1 MGEADFLN
9 GRLQRL
15 FGTCQD
21 ITAAKTALLEL
32 QKSQERLVAS
42 LAQEQ
47 KLSRLAQAA
56 EKAKS
61 EFLAVMSHEIRTP
74 MNGVIGMTS
83 ILAETELSET
93 QRDCVNTISTSGE
106 ALMTVINDILDFSK
120 IESGKLDLEE
130 RSFDLR
136 ECLEDALDLFTLRL
150 RDKGVE
156 AACLIGPEV
165 PGTLVGDAIRLRQ
178 ILTNLI
184 GNAVK
189 FTDKGEI
196 LVEVQTLCND
206 EAGCQLRFSVSD
218 TGIGISPEGMAKL
231 FQSFQQV
238 DTSTTR
244 RYGGTG
250 LGLAISK
257 RLAEMMNG
265 SMWVESTVGSGST
278 FFFTVV
284 LKPIAGPEPRINLK
298 DCAVLVAEPNQSLRR
313 LLGMQLQVW
322 GARPVPAA
330 DGAEILDQVR
340 RENFDA
346 ILLDRQLPDVVALAR
361 QISRIS
367 PAPLLLLSSGAP
379 VEEAGLFV
387 SQISKPIRQSA
398 LLAALEKLRGSAKR
412 GARGRHVDQFDS
424 GLARKKP
431 LRILLAEDN
440 VINQKVSLLM
450 LSKLGY
456 SGDLAQ
462 NGREAVEAAQRT
474 EYDLILMDIQMPE
487 LDGMAAMRVLRE
499 KFGSQG
505 PFIVV
510 LTAEAM
516 EGDRER
522 FLAMGFDDY
531 LSKPLR
537 PEDLQNVLR
546 KVPSRAV
553 AAVH

>member
-1 MGEADFLN
+1 M
-9 GRLQRL
+9 
-15 FGTCQD
+15 
-21 ITAAKTALLEL
+21 
-32 QKSQERLVAS
+32 
-42 LAQEQ
+42 
-47 KLSRLAQAA
+47 
-56 EKAKS
+56 
-61 EFLAVMSHEIRTP
+61 
-74 MNGVIGMTS
+74 
-83 ILAETELSET
+83 
-93 QRDCVNTISTSGE
+93 
-106 ALMTVINDILDFSK
+106 
-120 IESGKLDLEE
+120 
-130 RSFDLR
+130 
-136 ECLEDALDLFTLRL
+136 
-150 RDKGVE
+150 
-156 AACLIGPEV
+156 

-178 ILTNLI
+178 ILINLI

-196 LVEVQTLCND
+196 LVEVQTLRAD
-206 EAGCQLRFSVSD
+206 EAGCQLLFSVTD

-238 DTSTTR
+238 DASTTR

-250 LGLAISK
+250 LGLVISK
-257 RLAEMMNG
+257 RLTEMMDG
-265 SMWVESTVGSGST
+265 SMWVESTVGAGST

-284 LKPIAGPEPRINLK
+284 LKPVAGPELRTDLK
-298 DCAVLVAEPNQSLRR
+298 NCAVLVAEPNQALRR
-313 LLGMQLQVW
+313 LLGLQLQVW
-322 GARPVPAA
+322 GARAVPAA
-330 DGAEILDQVR
+330 EGAEILDQVR

-346 ILLDRQLPDVVALAR
+346 ILLDQQLPDAVALAR

-367 PAPLLLLSSGAP
+367 PAPLLLLSTGAP
-379 VEEAGLFV
+379 VEEAGLFAG
-387 SQISKPIRQSA
+387 QISKPIRQSV
-398 LLAALEKLRGSAKR
+398 LLAALEKLRGNAKR
-412 GARGRHVDQFDS
+412 GVRGRHADQFDG
-424 GLARKKP
+424 GLAREKP

-440 VINQKVSLLM
+440 VINQKVGLLM

-456 SGDLAQ
+456 RGDLAT

-487 LDGMAAMRVLRE
+487 LDGMAAMRALRE
-499 KFGSQG
+499 KFGSHA
-505 PFIVV
+505 PYIVV

-546 KVPSRAV
+546 RVPSRAA